1 VKCPKCGYE
10 RRPTDSAP
18 EWQCPSC
25 QVAYAKAAQSLAQG
39 VSVKPRA
46 QQAPTRVTIEP
57 VEADS
62 DELEWLLSRGQ
73 RIVIYSILLNFVLR
87 GLDQSHVAPDWVTY
101 VLYFCMAAYSLL
113 GVLKICSGLQKSQG
127 MKIVFMVL
135 SYFPLINLIA
145 LVYLNVQA
153 TRRLR
158 QAGWTVGLLG
168 ARQW

>member
-1 VKCPKCGYE
+1 M
-10 RRPTDSAP
+10 
-18 EWQCPSC
+18 
-25 QVAYAKAAQSLAQG
+25 
-39 VSVKPRA
+39 
-46 QQAPTRVTIEP
+46 P

-73 RIVIYSILLNFVLR
+73 KIVIYSILLNFVLR
-87 GLDQSHVAPDWVTY
+87 AFDRTQVAADWVIY
-101 VLYFCMAAYSLL
+101 VLYFCTAAYSLL

-127 MKIVFMVL
+127 MKILFMVL
-135 SYFPLINLIA
+135 SYFPLINLIV

-168 ARQW
+168 ARQ

>member
-1 VKCPKCGYE
+1 MADSSVKCPKCGYE
-10 RRPTDSAP
+10 RRPTDRAP
-18 EWQCPSC
+18 DWQCPSC
-25 QVAYAKAAQSLAQG
+25 QVAYVKAAQAQG
-39 VSVKPRA
+39 VSVEPRA
-46 QQAPTRVTIEP
+46 QTARPTTEP

-62 DELEWLLSRGQ
+62 DELEWLLSQGQ
-73 RIVIYSILLNFVLR
+73 KIVIYSIVLNFVLR

-101 VLYFCMAAYSLL
+101 ALYFCTAAYSLL

-127 MKIVFMVL
+127 MKIMFMVL

-158 QAGWTVGLLG
+158 QAGWRVGLLG
-168 ARQW
+168 ARQ

>member
-1 VKCPKCGYE
+1 MKCPKCGYE

-18 EWQCPSC
+18 QWQCPSC
-25 QVAYAKAAQSLAQG
+25 QVAYVKAAQAQG
-39 VSVKPRA
+39 VSVKPAA
-46 QQAPTRVTIEP
+46 QRTTTRAPTEP

-62 DELEWLLSRGQ
+62 DDHERLLSQGQ
-73 RIVIYSILLNFVLR
+73 KIVIYSIILNFVLR
-87 GLDQSHVAPDWVTY
+87 GLDRSHVAPDWVTY
-101 VLYFCMAAYSLL
+101 VLYFCTAAYSLL

-127 MKIVFMVL
+127 TKIVYMVL

-168 ARQW
+168 ARQ